1 MEDSKDRKTE
11 EKRARSFKRLKQRE
25 KKKNDKKKRR
35 REIDTKNAHV
45 HHIFDG
51 MDDETMKEE
60 KVEKEAKVEEK
71 TTL

>member
-1 MEDSKDRKTE
+1 MEDSTANKTNQRRQRL
-11 EKRARSFKRLKQRE
+11 KRRLKQRE

-35 REIDTKNAHV
+35 REIDAKNTHA

-51 MDDETMKEE
+51 MDDEAMKEE